1 MSEGE
6 AYLALK
12 KFTEQQERVSLI
24 YVNEDSM
31 WTISWFSLKGGYS
44 YMENPDLITL
54 IEEVTK

>member
-12 KFTEQQERVSLI
+12 GFTEQQERVSLI
-24 YVNEDSM
+24 LHDDV

-54 IEEVTK
+54 IEEITK